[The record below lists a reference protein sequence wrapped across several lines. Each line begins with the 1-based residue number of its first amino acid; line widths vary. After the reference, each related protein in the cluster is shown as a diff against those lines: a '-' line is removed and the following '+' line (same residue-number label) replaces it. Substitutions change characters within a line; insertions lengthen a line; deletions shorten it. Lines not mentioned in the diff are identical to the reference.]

1 MDRQGKTGLADE
13 LKTNEDG
20 KPTLISPPHPQH
32 HKRFVRGL
40 DLKLSTRETFQ
51 FFAIADRDNDERIVW
66 SEVPSGARYVACVWN
81 GPRTNIT

>member
-1 MDRQGKTGLADE
+1 MRFDQR
-13 LKTNEDG
+13 
-20 KPTLISPPHPQH
+20 PTISRIHTQH

-66 SEVPSGARYVACVWN
+66 SEVVH
-81 GPRTNIT
+81 